1 MSDETAKRK
10 DAHLDLCATGDVE
23 PKGNDPLFADVQLVH
38 EALPDLSADEVIAST
53 EFMGRKL
60 SLPLLVTGM
69 TGGTERTGALNRDLA
84 LVAQELGLA
93 FGVGSQR
100 AMLTRPESASTYQ
113 VRKAAPNVALIG
125 NVGLWQARELGV
137 DGVRR
142 LMDAIEADA
151 MAVHLNVGQELIQP
165 EGDRDFR
172 KGLDTIA
179 ALATALGD
187 RLIVKETGC
196 GIGPATA
203 RRLVDAG
210 VKAIDV
216 SGLGGTSWVRV
227 EMLRAEGPAR
237 EVGQAFSGWGIPT
250 AACVAS
256 VSRAV
261 DGRARIVA
269 SGGVRDGLDAAK
281 AIALGASLAG
291 TALPVLRAYQ
301 EKGLEGARAKLTAIG
316 SGLKTA
322 MLLTGSRTIEDLRR
336 APRVVGPALERWL
349 SALEA
354 GVSGQSQE
362 GGSSG
367 RVPPS
372 GRRC

>member
-23 PKGNDPLFADVQLVH
+23 PQGNDPLFSDVNLVH
-38 EALPDLSADEVIAST
+38 EALPDLSADEVVTAT
-53 EFMGRKL
+53 DFAGRRL
-60 SLPLLVTGM
+60 ALPLLVTGM
-69 TGGTERTGALNRDLA
+69 TGGTERTGKLNHELA
-84 LVAQELGLA
+84 VVAQELGVA
-93 FGVGSQR
+93 FGLGSQR
-100 AMLTRPESASTYQ
+100 AMLTRPESAATYQ
-113 VRKAAPNVALIG
+113 VRKSAPNVALIG

-142 LMDAIEADA
+142 LMDAVEADA

-172 KGLDTIA
+172 DGLRTIA
-179 ALATALGD
+179 ALAKALGD

-203 RRLVDAG
+203 KRLVDAG
-210 VKAIDV
+210 VKVIDV

-227 EMLRAEGPAR
+227 EMLRSEGPAR

-250 AACVAS
+250 AACVAGAARVVQGS
-256 VSRAV
+256 
-261 DGRARIVA
+261 ARILA

-301 EKGLEGARAKLTAIG
+301 ERGVEGARAKLVAMG
-316 SGLKTA
+316 QGLKTA
-322 MLLTGSRTIEDLRR
+322 MLLTGSRTVEELRR
-336 APRVVGPALERWL
+336 APRVTGPVLQRWL
-349 SALEA
+349 TSLEA
-354 GVSGQSQE
+354 KGSGQTQE

-367 RVPPS
+367 FVPPS
-372 GRRC
+372 DRRC

>member
-23 PKGNDPLFADVQLVH
+23 PEGNDPLFADVQLVH
-38 EALPDLSADEVIAST
+38 EALPDLSADELVTST
-53 EFMGRKL
+53 MFMGRKL
-60 SLPLLVTGM
+60 ALPLMVTGM
-69 TGGTERTGALNRDLA
+69 TGGTERSGKLNHDLA
-84 LVAQELGLA
+84 LLAQELGIA
-93 FGVGSQR
+93 FAVGSQR
-100 AMLTRPESASTYQ
+100 AMLARPESAATFQ
-113 VRKAAPNVALIG
+113 VRKTAPEVALVG

-151 MAVHLNVGQELIQP
+151 MAVHLNVGQELVQP

-172 KGLDTIA
+172 DGLKTLA
-179 ALATALGD
+179 ALAASLGD
-187 RLIVKETGC
+187 RLLVKETGC

-203 RRLVDAG
+203 QRLVEAG
-210 VKAIDV
+210 VATLDV

-227 EMLRAEGPAR
+227 EMLRSQGPAR
-237 EVGQAFSGWGIPT
+237 EVGASFSGWGIPT

-256 VSRAV
+256 VSSAV
-261 DGRARIVA
+261 AGRARIVA

-281 AIALGASLAG
+281 AIALGASLVG

-301 EKGLEGARAKLTAIG
+301 EKGVEGAREKLSAVG
-316 SGLKTA
+316 AGLKTA
-322 MLLTGSRTIEDLRR
+322 MLLTGSRTVDDLRW
-336 APRVVGPALERWL
+336 APKVVGPALQGWL
-349 SALEA
+349 SALR
-354 GVSGQSQE
+354 
-362 GGSSG
+362 SG
-367 RVPPS
+367 RRGSGGRVSPS